1 MTYML
6 DTNICIYI
14 MKNKSDKILNIFKDK
29 LEHGICISTIT
40 LAELE
45 YGMAHSSYPRKNEEA
60 LIRFL
65 APVDILEFD
74 ADAASTYGQVRNNLQ
89 SQGSPIGPLDML
101 IASHAQSEDLILVT
115 DNVKEFIKVP
125 ELKIENWAE

>member
-14 MKNKSDKILNIFKDK
+14 MKNKSEKILNIFKKK

-65 APVDILEFD
+65 APIDILEFD
-74 ADAASTYGQVRNNLQ
+74 ADAAFTYGQIRSYLQ
-89 SQGSPIGPLDML
+89 SHGKPIELLDML
-101 IASHAQSEDLILVT
+101 IAAYARSEDLILVT
-115 DNVKEFIKVP
+115 NNVKEFIKVP
-125 ELKIENWAE
+125 RLKIENWAE